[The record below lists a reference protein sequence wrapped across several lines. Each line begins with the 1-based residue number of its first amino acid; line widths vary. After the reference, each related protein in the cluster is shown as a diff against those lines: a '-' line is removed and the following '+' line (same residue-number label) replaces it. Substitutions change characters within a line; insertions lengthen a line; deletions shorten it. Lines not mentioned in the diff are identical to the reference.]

1 MLVQADLKQAGAFVF
16 FACRCCAVSV
26 SFDFSLLTPF
36 VGEGAGP
43 RQLDD
48 AAVMTVEWSS
58 AAIPAATF
66 PVLTVSQLLRAKL
79 WAWHRRGDQKY
90 DRQDIVWL
98 LESYGDQLDPSVLNT
113 DIAKDFAYSCESVEE
128 RDWVLG
134 MLGINVE
141 ASNE

>member
-1 MLVQADLKQAGAFVF
+1 MLVQADMKQAGVYPCYTRLAFF
-16 FACRCCAVSV
+16 IY
-26 SFDFSLLTPF
+26 LLFLRSTYPS

-48 AAVMTVEWSS
+48 AAVMTVDWSS
-58 AAIPAATF
+58 SVIASATF
-66 PVLTVSQLLRAKL
+66 PVLTVSHLLRAKL
-79 WAWHRRGDQKY
+79 WAWNRRGDQKF

-113 DIAKDFAYSCESVEE
+113 EIAKDFAYSCESTEE

-134 MLGINVE
+134 MIGITPE
-141 ASNE
+141 ASSE